1 MDLEELEKILLSL
14 ADNDTGLIQK
24 AKENSSGLGLF
35 VRSLIGLDRA
45 AAIEAMGELL
55 KDSTANTNQIKFL
68 DLIVEELTKD
78 GAMQD
83 SRLYQVPFTDV
94 VPTGP
99 ETIFDESKVDKLFNK
114 INEIR
119 SRAVA

>member
-1 MDLEELEKILLSL
+1 MDYVFGQRLQIHQTPLY
-14 ADNDTGLIQK
+14 
-24 AKENSSGLGLF
+24 
-35 VRSLIGLDRA
+35 
-45 AAIEAMGELL
+45 
-55 KDSTANTNQIKFL
+55 QIKYL

-83 SRLYQVPFTDV
+83 SRLYQAPFTDV